1 MASQM
6 IDLTNKTV
14 YLSGG
19 ITGVDDYIGAFAA
32 AKKIVAAAGA
42 RVVINPAEL
51 PSGWDWDHYIAAC
64 LGVLRCADCVVMLPG
79 WQASRGAVIEIKH
92 AMRRGIKCYEL
103 EEVANG

>member
-1 MASQM
+1 M

-19 ITGVDDYIGAFAA
+19 ITGVPDYRDAFAI
-32 AKKIVAAAGA
+32 AKEHALHAGA
-42 RVVINPAEL
+42 SVVINPAEL
-51 PSGWDWDHYIAAC
+51 PSGWDWEHYMAAC

-79 WQASRGAVIEIKH
+79 WQASKGACIEIKH
-92 AMRRGIKCYEL
+92 AMRRGVKCYEL

>member
-1 MASQM
+1 M

-19 ITGVDDYIGAFAA
+19 ITGVYDYIGAFAE
-32 AKKIVAAAGA
+32 AKKAVAAAGA
-42 RVVINPAEL
+42 RVIINPAEL
-51 PSGWDWDHYIAAC
+51 PSGWDWGHYMAAC

-79 WQASRGAVIEIKH
+79 WQASKGACIEIKH
-92 AMRRGIKCYEL
+92 AMRRGIKCYDL